1 MLENLRQLLRFT
13 MQIRNLSM
21 AKKLLA
27 LLACTF
33 IFLCGCAAKTAVQNS
48 LPAQEHQFTFSWPF
62 SDADAM
68 KPRGGVDRG
77 APVTLDT
84 SPNPGWVALQ
94 EPGLTKY
101 ERDRR
106 AILSM
111 AGTYRVSFNF
121 IETIPLRENYK
132 AARPYESW
140 ETEYIKVIEDRGDF
154 ISLQHIIVMYSID
167 EKGNIKGPAV
177 VKHWRQDWTYEDQDI
192 LKYKGNNTWQMIRVP
207 KSEAAGKWSQAV
219 YQVDD
224 TPRYEGLGEW
234 KYDGNYFT
242 WTSDVT
248 WRPLPRRD
256 FSVRSDYNVLSG
268 VNRITITPS
277 GWVHEQDNIKLIVDE
292 KGREQGKEPYLTKEF
307 GLNRYE
313 RITGFN
319 DAPAIEYW
327 EHTAPFWADVRQA
340 WNEVIAANPTLRLKS
355 SYKDKKLYE
364 YLFEYSDKFAEG
376 GEYDKARGKEFAE
389 TMINDFVIKS
399 GTSTD
404 KSVY

>member
-1 MLENLRQLLRFT
+1 
-13 MQIRNLSM
+13 
-21 AKKLLA
+21 
-27 LLACTF
+27 
-33 IFLCGCAAKTAVQNS
+33 
-48 LPAQEHQFTFSWPF
+48 
-62 SDADAM
+62 
-68 KPRGGVDRG
+68 
-77 APVTLDT
+77 
-84 SPNPGWVALQ
+84 
-94 EPGLTKY
+94 
-101 ERDRR
+101 
-106 AILSM
+106 
-111 AGTYRVSFNF
+111 
-121 IETIPLRENYK
+121 
-132 AARPYESW
+132 
-140 ETEYIKVIEDRGDF
+140 
-154 ISLQHIIVMYSID
+154 
-167 EKGNIKGPAV
+167 
-177 VKHWRQDWTYEDQDI
+177 
-192 LKYKGNNTWQMIRVP
+192 MIRVP
-207 KSEAAGKWSQAV
+207 KSEAACKWSQAV

-376 GEYDKARGKEFAE
+376 GEYDKARGTEFAE